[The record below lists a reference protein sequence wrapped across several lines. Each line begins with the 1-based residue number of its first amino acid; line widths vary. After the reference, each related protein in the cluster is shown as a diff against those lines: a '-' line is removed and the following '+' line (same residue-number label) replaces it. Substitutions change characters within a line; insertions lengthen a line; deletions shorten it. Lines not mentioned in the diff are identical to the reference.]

1 MDHGVQLVHR
11 VGDLTGELYGVE
23 IRNSYRPHTV
33 KAVYCHPA
41 YLTYMHS
48 TS

>member
-23 IRNSYRPHTV
+23 IGTV
-33 KAVYCHPA
+33 TDPTQLRLYIVT
-41 YLTYMHS
+41 LLI
-48 TS
+48 